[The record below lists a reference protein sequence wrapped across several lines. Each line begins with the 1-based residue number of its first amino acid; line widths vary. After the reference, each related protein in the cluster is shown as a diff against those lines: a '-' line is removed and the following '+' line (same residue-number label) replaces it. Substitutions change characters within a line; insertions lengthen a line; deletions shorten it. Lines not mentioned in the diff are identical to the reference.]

1 MGRQKATESQ
11 SEAYPCT
18 DGESQ
23 QLTLVPTKRDTPH
36 LFTMLESLIA
46 ILCIVLYIL
55 FRPRRVGIMMMND
68 MWFEYTMHMDE
79 SLIRNFQ
86 PLIEWQKKIKRG
98 LLAQGAILEKVSI
111 RDTYMFGPRIGFML
125 MDVTIF
131 MNGVKLPGA
140 VLLRGKSV
148 AVLLWYREW
157 VTKDVHVVLV
167 HQPRV
172 ATGGM
177 TWEVPAGMADG
188 NGDLKGQMFKE
199 LEEETGL
206 ALNINDLSHHAFE
219 TPYTS
224 PGLLDE
230 TLELYSMQ
238 VSPDVMKGLDGDQ
251 TRGNKDEGEMI
262 TKVRAVS
269 LTDARALEDGKLR
282 ILLSSV
288 QM

>member
-1 MGRQKATESQ
+1 MFEFIVALL
-11 SEAYPCT
+11 C
-18 DGESQ
+18 
-23 QLTLVPTKRDTPH
+23 
-36 LFTMLESLIA
+36 LF
-46 ILCIVLYIL
+46 LYMT
-55 FRPRRVGIMMMND
+55 FRPRRSGIMLMNE
-68 MWFEYTMHMDE
+68 MWFEYPMYMD
-79 SLIRNFQ
+79 SALIRNFQ
-86 PLIEWQKKIKRG
+86 PLVAWQKNITRG
-98 LLAQGAILEKVSI
+98 LIAQGAILEKVSI

-125 MDVTIF
+125 MDVTMH

-188 NGDLKGQMFKE
+188 NGDLKGQMFNE
-199 LEEETGL
+199 LKEETGL

-224 PGLLDE
+224 SGLLDE

-238 VSPDVMKGLDGDQ
+238 VSPDVMKDVDGDQ
-251 TRGNKDEGEMI
+251 TRGNKEEGEI
-262 TKVRAVS
+262 IAKVHAVS

-282 ILLSSV
+282 ILLSTV
-288 QM
+288 KM

>member
-1 MGRQKATESQ
+1 
-11 SEAYPCT
+11 
-18 DGESQ
+18 
-23 QLTLVPTKRDTPH
+23 
-36 LFTMLESLIA
+36 MLESLIA

-55 FRPRRVGIMMMND
+55 FRPRQVGIMMMNG

-79 SLIRNFQ
+79 SPIRNFQ
-86 PLIEWQKKIKRG
+86 PLIEWQTNIRRG

-111 RDTYMFGPRIGFML
+111 RDMYMFGPCIGFML
-125 MDVTIF
+125 MDVTVH

-157 VTKDVHVVLV
+157 VTEDVHVILV

-188 NGDLKGQMFKE
+188 DGDLKGQMFKE

-206 ALNINDLSHHAFE
+206 ALNINDLSHAVE

-224 PGLLDE
+224 SGLLDE

-238 VSPDVMKGLDGDQ
+238 VSPDVMKDVDGDQ
-251 TRGNKDEGEMI
+251 TRGNKEEGEMI

-288 QM
+288 KM